1 MADSFSR
8 YDVYAVAGSRYCYP
22 DTNILKNRFG
32 LRNAAQLKKV
42 EADISAVRQNDLLE
56 HPIAGHFSSN
66 HLCAI
71 HRYLFGDVYPFAG
84 RFRREDIMK
93 GMTRFLSH
101 QQIGVKLKE
110 LLGELRS
117 EKLLRGIPTELFIK
131 RIAYYFAEL
140 NYIHPF
146 REGNGRATREYMRQL
161 FLVNGYEVDWGAVSV
176 EQFLHAMEESVYDT
190 GELECVLQ
198 VCLRNAQV

>member
-1 MADSFSR
+1 MADCFSR

-56 HPIAGHFSSN
+56 HPIAGHFSAN
-66 HLCAI
+66 HLCTI
-71 HRYLFGDVYPFAG
+71 HRYLFRDVYFFAG

-93 GMTRFLSH
+93 GTTRFLAH
-101 QQIGVKLKE
+101 QQIGEKFKA

-117 EKLLRGIPTELFIK
+117 EKFLKSVPVEMVIK
-131 RIAYYFAEL
+131 RAAYYFAEL
-140 NYIHPF
+140 NYIHPL
-146 REGNGRATREYMRQL
+146 REGNGRAIVIL
-161 FLVNGYEVDWGAVSV
+161 
-176 EQFLHAMEESVYDT
+176 
-190 GELECVLQ
+190 LENNH
-198 VCLRNAQV
+198 RFPARRAGKHGDIKKKI